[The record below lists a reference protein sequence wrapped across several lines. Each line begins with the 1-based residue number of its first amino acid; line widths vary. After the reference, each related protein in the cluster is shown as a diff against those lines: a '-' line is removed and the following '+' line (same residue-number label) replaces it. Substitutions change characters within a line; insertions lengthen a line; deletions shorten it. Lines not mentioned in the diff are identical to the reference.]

1 MGCNRKS
8 NFTIRFR
15 FKVHGDWVREPERW
29 YFSYKYQGSFI
40 VSVSFHKV
48 ENELFVK
55 YKLLFLFNSAGLP
68 VAIKGDGVI
77 HDSLKN
83 GHYNVRYA
91 FGVPFQGTILSI
103 LDTDYKEYAVVYSC
117 TNSLLPRLLHSE
129 HIWVLT
135 RNGVLTNPSRQNI
148 YTKLD
153 QLKINRNNLI
163 LSDRN
168 GCPAIS
174 TNTREEE
181 IINANIR
188 SNLTSIESNVA
199 MNNVVGSAREELA
212 TEKPN

>member
-1 MGCNRKS
+1 M
-8 NFTIRFR
+8 
-15 FKVHGDWVREPERW
+15 
-29 YFSYKYQGSFI
+29 
-40 VSVSFHKV
+40 SFHKV